1 MNYELKLDD
10 VFELKDGSYIVID
23 KLEYNNV
30 TYYFTNKLLNEDEPG
45 KEFFVFK
52 GLSNGIVKESNEE
65 ILNYILKVFSKNMND
80 KIEYL
85 NNYNVEDGD

>member
-1 MNYELKLDD
+1 MSYELKLDD

-23 KLEYNNV
+23 KLVYKDTN
-30 TYYFTNKLLNEDEPG
+30 YYFTNKLLNEDEPG

-52 GLSNGIVKESNEE
+52 GVSNGIVKEKDKE
-65 ILNYILKVFSKNMND
+65 ILDYVLKVFSKNMND

-85 NNYNVEDGD
+85 NNYNTEDGE